1 MDLVERLIILSEQPG
16 LFVKVRKVFEK
27 PIKQLPEYLLLSISL
42 AKPSCGNIMLDEVL
56 SILMPLFLGNHTNSS
71 VVLQKLFESNQSL
84 FIRGIC
90 ELCKHDQRMMNLSRV
105 LDITQEV
112 RDSLIP
118 IVYCEDYTFALNLG
132 ILAGKRDFL
141 HYDVWIKSRIREVGS
156 PFINALIK
164 YIQDHIINPV
174 SDFVNRS
181 QQMAEAN
188 PENFEAQKNAI
199 LDRSHLTKEKLILT
213 IENLQNPALRQNEK
227 IHRDTH
233 TKITELVTKNQ
244 ELFPQHYEP
253 G

>member
-1 MDLVERLIILSEQPG
+1 
-16 LFVKVRKVFEK
+16 
-27 PIKQLPEYLLLSISL
+27 
-42 AKPSCGNIMLDEVL
+42 
-56 SILMPLFLGNHTNSS
+56 
-71 VVLQKLFESNQSL
+71 
-84 FIRGIC
+84 
-90 ELCKHDQRMMNLSRV
+90 MMNLSRV

-233 TKITELVTKNQ
+233 TRITDLVTKNQ

-253 G
+253 GQNSEEIDAAANEHFQRVFSAEDNEVDERIEKLIQTM